1 MKDKKAIDHTFLD
14 DDGLLNLEQ
23 YAVRKKNPIERRISQ
38 IIVLDYNRM

>member
-14 DDGLLNLEQ
+14 DDGLNLEQ
-23 YAVRKKNPIERRISQ
+23 SAVRKKNPIERRISQ